1 MANEVEVALLLQQ
14 VARTRRVAAQY
25 LGPDEDEDIAELQ
38 GGALEELQREFRC
51 GGVKCVRC
59 QVCQVSGLRS
69 QCGCFHITLYSSVK
83 YVATMVTKYTLNV
96 KPFNSSLTLST

>member
-59 QVCQVSGLRS
+59 QVSNVRCQVSGVRS
-69 QCGCFHITLYSSVK
+69 QVSVWLFSYYLVQQCKICRYNGDEVHTECQTL
-83 YVATMVTKYTLNV
+83 
-96 KPFNSSLTLST
+96 